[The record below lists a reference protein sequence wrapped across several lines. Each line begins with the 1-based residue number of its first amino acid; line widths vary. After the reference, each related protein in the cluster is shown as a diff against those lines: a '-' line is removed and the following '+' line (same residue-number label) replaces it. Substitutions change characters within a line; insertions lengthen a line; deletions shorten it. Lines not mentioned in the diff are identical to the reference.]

1 MMSDVRRRE
10 FITLLGGAAA
20 AWPLAARAQQGERMR
35 RVAFLHPYTENDP
48 EVLARVVAFR
58 QGLEALGWAENRN
71 IQIEHR
77 YSGGDL
83 GQIQTY
89 ATELVRSAPD
99 LIVGSGTPI
108 DCRTTTGDRHHPDRC
123 PAEKRDEVAPPQS
136 ITSSARPSS
145 CAGI

>member
-20 AWPLAARAQQGERMR
+20 AAWPLAAPAQQGERMR

-58 QGLEALGWAENRN
+58 QGLEALGWTENRN
-71 IQIEHR
+71 IRIEHR

-83 GQIQTY
+83 GQIQAY
-89 ATELVRSAPD
+89 ATELVRS
-99 LIVGSGTPI
+99 LQSTLFS
-108 DCRTTTGDRHHPDRC
+108 
-123 PAEKRDEVAPPQS
+123 PAEDSYRATRQMPCS
-136 ITSSARPSS
+136 RYRRSSSALLKT
-145 CAGI
+145 